1 MNANMKAVMPI
12 DSMSQCTHIKDHRY
26 SCINNTIEINILNIY
41 PHIPEIKSRFLINI
55 GVFCFCFIVGICG
68 NSSILTIIRSVIS
81 KRNPGRLNRRQKDYA
96 IFYIISLCVVDM
108 IMLMSL
114 PTCILD
120 LIIGFWLFGTWIC
133 KIHHIS
139 SSVGRVISTFL
150 ITAMSFDR
158 YMAVCH
164 PLKLTYRSKKF
175 VILTCISAAF
185 LALILLSPLLGYAQ
199 SIEIL
204 HGQFEQYDD
213 KLGIYNVTRVRFFKC
228 IDNMPVNVAFLFTI
242 STFTLGF
249 LIPLVL
255 IVFFNVQIISRL
267 YRHTKVLPT
276 SGIPLLRISLY
287 TILIAVL
294 YFICW
299 TPYWIT
305 NIYSF
310 FTSVDSETKHQELL
324 TFIMYCVHG
333 LPYVGCASNWILYG
347 LLNTQLQVKQ
357 RTNIT
362 NNNTN
367 NNNFQQQSLRLDCNT
382 GNVEKSSTYQL

>member
-1 MNANMKAVMPI
+1 MVSIMRAITPI
-12 DSMSQCTHIKDHRY
+12 DSMAQCTHLKDHRY
-26 SCINNTIEINILNIY
+26 SCLNNSVQVNLLNIY

-55 GVFCFCFIVGICG
+55 AIFCFCFILGICG
-68 NSSILTIIRSVIS
+68 NSSILTIIRSVLS
-81 KRNPGRLNRRQKDYA
+81 KRTSNRQNKRQKDYA
-96 IFYIISLCVVDM
+96 FYYIISLCVVDM
-108 IMLMSL
+108 VMLMSL

-133 KIHHIS
+133 KLHHVS

-175 VILTCISAAF
+175 VTATCASAAF
-185 LALILLSPLLGYAQ
+185 LALILLSPLLGYAK

-204 HGQFEQYDD
+204 HGQFEQYDNN
-213 KLGIYNVTRVRFFKC
+213 LGIYNVTRVRFYKC

-242 STFTLGF
+242 STFILGF
-249 LIPLVL
+249 LIPLIL
-255 IVFFNVQIISRL
+255 IVFFNAQIISRL

-276 SGIPLLRISLY
+276 SGIPLLRISMY

-294 YFICW
+294 YFVCW
-299 TPYWIT
+299 TPYWVT

-310 FTSVDSETKHQELL
+310 FTTGESESNHQELL

-333 LPYVGCASNWILYG
+333 LPYIGCASNWILYG

-357 RTNIT
+357 R
-362 NNNTN
+362 NNTN
-367 NNNFQQQSLRLDCNT
+367 GNNNQQSLRLDCNT
-382 GNVEKSSTYQL
+382 GNIEKSSTYQL